1 LLTSNN
7 RLKTIFGISIPIIGG
22 MVSQNV
28 MNLVDTAMV
37 GRLGNASLAAVGMAS
52 FLVFFSQAFLTGL
65 STGVQAKVARRKGA
79 GHHNDL
85 TNPLHGGLLLAL
97 LIGLPLS
104 LILCFF
110 AEDIFPLVNSDA
122 EVVLVGSQYF
132 QIRVLAIAFVGMNF
146 CFRGYW
152 NAVNLS
158 AIYMRT
164 IIIMHIVNISL
175 NYILIFG
182 HFGAPAMGASGAA
195 IGTTIA
201 TVFGTA
207 VYFLLGIRR
216 AGEAG
221 FLRRFPTRQLIRKLL
236 RLSVPTGVQQT
247 FFAAGLSVLFYIIGQ
262 VGTAELAAAN
272 VLINVLLVGI
282 LPGIALGLAAA
293 SLVGQAL
300 GRGDA
305 ADAKQWGFDVLKCGV
320 VILGVLGLPMLLMPE
335 TIIRI
340 FIQDPETIAVAV
352 IPMQIAG
359 LGLSIDSVG
368 LVLQNALLG
377 AGDTRRTAMV
387 SIGMQWIVFLP
398 AAYLV
403 GPIAGYGLLG
413 IWLAQTGYRGLQSIL
428 FLMMWRGEKWAQIRI

>member
-1 LLTSNN
+1 
-7 RLKTIFGISIPIIGG
+7 

-52 FLVFFSQAFLTGL
+52 FLTFFSQAFLTGL
-65 STGVQAKVARRKGA
+65 STGVQAMVARLKGA
-79 GHHNDL
+79 GQADGL

-97 LIGLPLS
+97 IIGVPSS
-104 LILCFF
+104 LVLFIF
-110 AEDIFPLVNSDA
+110 AEDIFPLVNDDPD
-122 EVVLVGSQYF
+122 VVQIGSQYF
-132 QIRVLAIAFVGMNF
+132 QIRVLAIACVGMNF

-164 IIIMHIVNISL
+164 IILMHVVNISL

-182 HFGAPAMGASGAA
+182 HFGAPEMGASGAA
-195 IGTTIA
+195 LGTAISTL
-201 TVFGTA
+201 FGTA
-207 VYFLLGIRR
+207 IYFVLGIRK

-221 FLRRFPTRQLIRKLL
+221 FLRCRPTRQLIRKLL

-247 FFAAGLSVLFYIIGQ
+247 FFAAGLSMLFYIVGQ
-262 VGTAELAAAN
+262 VGTVELAAAN

-282 LPGIALGLAAA
+282 LPGIALGLAAT

-300 GRGDA
+300 GRGDVV
-305 ADAKQWGFDVLKCGV
+305 DAKQWGFDVLKCGI
-320 VILGVLGLPMLLMPE
+320 VILGVLGLPMLLVPE
-335 TIIRI
+335 LILRI
-340 FIQDPETIAVAV
+340 FVQDPETIAAAV
-352 IPMQIAG
+352 TPMRVSG

-377 AGDTRRTAMV
+377 AGDTKRTAAV

-398 AAYLV
+398 SAYLI
-403 GPIAGYGLLG
+403 GPVAGYGLLG
-413 IWLAQTGYRGLQSIL
+413 IWLVRMSYRALQSII
-428 FLMMWRGEKWAQIRI
+428 FLMMWRGEKWSQIRI